1 MRRIASHYVYWKQ
14 LLRMHYVELDE
25 KENLVGVFPL
35 NGEIAGTEFYD
46 GILVPALA
54 EGEKMDRQGIEFS
67 WAGNKNSLGIEFL
80 TAALQKLDLPKPAE
94 KGLPTQLLLVTLP
107 LTSAKLSADNSRC
120 NGYIKRL

>member
-14 LLRMHYVELDE
+14 LLRLHYVELDE

-94 KGLPTQLLLVTLP
+94 KGLPTQVLLVTLP

>member
-94 KGLPTQLLLVTLP
+94 KGLPTQVL
-107 LTSAKLSADNSRC
+107 
-120 NGYIKRL
+120 

>member
-94 KGLPTQLLLVTLP
+94 KGLPTQVLLVTLP
-107 LTSAKLSADNSRC
+107 LTSAKLSADNSCC

>member
-54 EGEKMDRQGIEFS
+54 E
-67 WAGNKNSLGIEFL
+67 
-80 TAALQKLDLPKPAE
+80 
-94 KGLPTQLLLVTLP
+94 
-107 LTSAKLSADNSRC
+107 
-120 NGYIKRL
+120 

>member
-94 KGLPTQLLLVTLP
+94 KGLPTQVLLVTLP